1 MSEKILTIRLLE
13 EKYGVCRLNNNES
26 IPEWIK
32 NSDFFSITKT
42 FDELSIVCLEKD
54 IPDEVKCEKEWRIL
68 KVEGQLDFSLVGILS
83 SISTILAKSGI
94 SIFAISTYDT
104 DYILVKEKDV
114 DNAMKALI
122 KNKYEIIV

>member
-42 FDELSIVCLEKD
+42 CDELSIVCLEKD

-94 SIFAISTYDT
+94 GIFAISTYDT
-104 DYILVKEKDV
+104 DYILVREKDV

-122 KNKYEIIV
+122 KNKYKVIV